1 MTSAPGQEGRRQ
13 PAYLAIASELRV
25 RIEHGELL
33 PHGALPSERELGQT
47 FGVSRMTARH
57 AVTQL
62 EKEGYVYRHPP
73 RGTFVAEPR
82 IPLRI
87 GSFTD
92 EIVRGGRRPGAEVI
106 WAETHAP
113 TVAVREALELRADAL
128 VHGLQRLRSAN
139 GEPLAVETTY
149 FPAELCP
156 ELLDGPLDGSLWGTL
171 RERAGVVP
179 VRAAATI
186 EAVPMDHDAA
196 DQLVV
201 PAGSP
206 AILLLRRSWDTEGR
220 CFEVARDLYR
230 GDRAEFRIDAQIPN
244 RDSQTDPARLVSLRD
259 DDR

>member
-1 MTSAPGQEGRRQ
+1 MAEGAHPAGRQ

-25 RIEHGELL
+25 RIEQGEMA
-33 PHGALPSERELGQT
+33 PHAPVPSERDLSQA

-57 AVTQL
+57 AVGQL
-62 EKEGYVYRHPP
+62 EKEGYVYRRPP

-106 WAETHAP
+106 WAETHHP
-113 TVAVREALELRADAL
+113 TVAVREALDLRPGER
-128 VHGLQRLRSAN
+128 VHGLQRLRRAN

-149 FPAELCP
+149 FPEALCP
-156 ELLDGPLDGSLWGTL
+156 DLLAGPLDGSLWAAL
-171 RERAGVVP
+171 RERAGIVP

-186 EAVPMDHDAA
+186 EAVAIDEAS
-196 DQLVV
+196 
-201 PAGSP
+201 AGRLGVAPGSSG
-206 AILLLRRSWDTEGR
+206 ILLIRRSFDADER

-230 GDRAEFRIDAQIPN
+230 ADRAEFHIDARIPN
-244 RDSQTDPARLVSLRD
+244 QAGDTDPARLVTVRPPAQ
-259 DDR
+259 